1 MVEFN
6 EPQSLK
12 QYVEFNRLKRIEA
25 GKTRDKYEKALYK
38 LMNNV
43 VYDKRMDNLRN
54 RIDVKLVSNKKG

>member
-25 GKTRDKYEKALYK
+25 GKTRDKYEKRCT
-38 LMNNV
+38 N
-43 VYDKRMDNLRN
+43 
-54 RIDVKLVSNKKG
+54 